1 MFKTDKIIQKAKEG
15 SKFHLW
21 LLNTTLQRMIPF
33 NKPHGIT
40 VRSLSDY
47 SLQTYYPYKTK
58 NLNHIKGLHACGLAT
73 LSEFTT
79 GLLLTFILDP
89 KRYRLIMHSMNV
101 EYHYQ
106 GKTDAI
112 ADYTITKEWLE
123 KEVLIPLNTDEK
135 VLVETK
141 VQTKDKNGEVL
152 CTAQINWHIKNWK
165 KVKTK
170 L

>member
-1 MFKTDKIIQKAKEG
+1 MFKTDKIIEKAKEG

-21 LLNTTLQRMIPF
+21 LLNITLQKMIPF

-40 VRSLSDY
+40 VTKFSDY
-47 SLQTYYPYKTK
+47 SLETYYPYKTR

-79 GLLLTFILDP
+79 GLLLTFILDS
-89 KRYRLIMHSMNV
+89 KKYRLIMHSMKV

-106 GKTDAI
+106 GKTDAKATYSI
-112 ADYTITKEWLE
+112 SKEWLDE
-123 KEVLIPLNTDEK
+123 QVLIPLKSTDK
-135 VLVETK
+135 VLVATE
-141 VQTKDKNGEVL
+141 VQTVNTLGDVL
-152 CTAQINWHIKNWK
+152 CTAQINWQIKNWE